1 MSAGILTAGIIF
13 AVLGLALA
21 VYFVHENKDSVALL
35 SALSIFIVAAILY
48 VVAVVF

>member
-1 MSAGILTAGIIF
+1 MTAGIIF

-21 VYFVHENKDSVALL
+21 VYFVLEKKYSVALL